1 MKIIQFK
8 RAIKSSIIRCKA
20 DLINIVINACELI
33 NQKQFT
39 SLNSIDD
46 LEKNYPFI
54 LIDKT
59 SRIFLFEES
68 KIFSISFPLQIN
80 LDKNHVIFLGV
91 PLTSGLLSIASSV
104 LKDFDERKSVVELIE
119 KIFENEE
126 YNELLN
132 ADQQI
137 IGELIGLFIS
147 YEAGYIRYDYDLE
160 NYEKY
165 KLLGKP
171 NLHPL
176 NHLDINYSSYATYKL
191 GIKNKLDIKTFL
203 DCLNPNTDCWFF
215 K

>member
-8 RAIKSSIIRCKA
+8 RAIKSSIIRRKA

-59 SRIFLFEES
+59 SRIFLYEES

-147 YEAGYIRYDYDLE
+147 YEAGYIRYDCDLE

-191 GIKNKLDIKTFL
+191 GIKNELDIKTFL